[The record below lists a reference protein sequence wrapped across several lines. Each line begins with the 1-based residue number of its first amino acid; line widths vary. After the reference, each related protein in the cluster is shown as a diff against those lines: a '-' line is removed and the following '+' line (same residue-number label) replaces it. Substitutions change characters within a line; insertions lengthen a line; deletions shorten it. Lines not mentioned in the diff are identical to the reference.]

1 MTSATTNP
9 HRIARG
15 VNSVRPA
22 GFEPDAGLSSPCVRQ
37 STSATAFFMDTHSP
51 MKNDELVPCLMNHS
65 LGPRSIE
72 RDQIHPLRRTG
83 AKLTQHRRH
92 LSAMVGSMIDDVLDH
107 VPEDRGSR
115 FPAPHLLFDHAVHS
129 PLSPSLEH

>member
-1 MTSATTNP
+1 AGVFSSA
-9 HRIARG
+9 
-15 VNSVRPA
+15 
-22 GFEPDAGLSSPCVRQ
+22 CVRQ

-51 MKNDELVPCLMNHS
+51 MKDDELVPCLMNHS

-92 LSAMVGSMIDDVLDH
+92 LSAMVRSMIDDVLDH

-115 FPAPHLLFDHAVHS
+115 LPAQHLVFDHAVQSLLAH
-129 PLSPSLEH
+129 SLENSPNTCLQFQPFGSKPR